1 MFWPAFIIV
10 SVSFGKELQELEQV
24 EEERVRLNKELK
36 TVNEGV
42 KKKAVRER
50 ELETIV
56 KGLQTELKEKLK
68 TIK

>member
-1 MFWPAFIIV
+1 MVPLTIV
-10 SVSFGKELQELEQV
+10 SVSFSKERQKLEQV

-50 ELETIV
+50 ELEAKV

>member
-1 MFWPAFIIV
+1 MVPFTIV
-10 SVSFGKELQELEQV
+10 SVSFSKERQKLEQV

-36 TVNEGV
+36 TMNEGV

-50 ELETIV
+50 ELEAKV
-56 KGLQTELKEKLK
+56 KGLQTEMKEKLK